1 VHGAWSSE
9 EEELLLFLL
18 RSGAA
23 RATPAQAQ
31 SSPGGTFWEKNREC
45 RFPEERRRQNEE
57 KRARERVQRRVF
69 FFSLDPLCRPSLPHS
84 FSLSSSTVPP
94 SLPRLLLLTLEKLP
108 LMPVVEPVATPPALL
123 PEVEEER
130 SDGGALALK
139 KRRRKKKENERDWFS
154 FFPLST
160 SRQRERKKEREIE
173 GSSPPPHLQSVFFPL
188 LCNLSRPPPPASEA
202 FFSSLLCDRV
212 EGSKKEKE
220 RRGLLLQEDG
230 ERGTPGVGLT
240 GFLAGASQREPVLRL
255 EGAFFFFSFSL
266 SETHFFSFLWLLF
279 PDREFP
285 FSLSTFSAPSA
296 TSSFHWSSI
305 KRSSR

>member
-1 VHGAWSSE
+1 MHGAWSSE

-94 SLPRLLLLTLEKLP
+94 SLSRLLLLTLEKLP

-154 FFPLST
+154 FFPLLT
-160 SRQRERKKEREIE
+160 SRQRERKREREIE

-188 LCNLSRPPPPASEA
+188 LCNLSRPPPPRLR
-202 FFSSLLCDRV
+202 SLLFFALLR
-212 EGSKKEKE
+212 SS
-220 RRGLLLQEDG
+220 RGLE
-230 ERGTPGVGLT
+230 ERKGKEGAAAAGRRRERDARSRADWLPRGSQS
-240 GFLAGASQREPVLRL
+240 AGASP
-255 EGAFFFFSFSL
+255 A
-266 SETHFFSFLWLLF
+266 
-279 PDREFP
+279 
-285 FSLSTFSAPSA
+285 A
-296 TSSFHWSSI
+296 
-305 KRSSR
+305 